1 MSATKKVITKAKKAT
16 LTLLGFICVLV
27 GIIGIVVP
35 GLPTTVFM
43 IVAAWL
49 FSISNPRFEKWLL
62 GLPKIG
68 PAISNFREGLGMPKK
83 AKLFALSSIFIFSAL
98 ATVLLLRNIFLRS
111 LVVGVAVIGIWY
123 IIARVPTRE
132 KITGRNEIS
141 VDSDIKKL

>member
-1 MSATKKVITKAKKAT
+1 VQIKKNLLTQAKKAT
-16 LTLLGFICVLV
+16 LTLLGFLCVAI

-68 PAISNFREGLGMPKK
+68 PAIENFRNGLGMPFK
-83 AKLFALSSIFIFSAL
+83 AKFFAITSIVVFTSL
-98 ATVLLLRNIFLRS
+98 ATILLLKNL
-111 LVVGVAVIGIWY
+111 LVNALIIAVAVIGVWY
-123 IIARVPTRE
+123 ITFQVPTRE
-132 KITGRNEIS
+132 KITDAE
-141 VDSDIKKL
+141 

>member
-1 MSATKKVITKAKKAT
+1 MQIKKNLLTQAKKAT
-16 LTLLGFICVLV
+16 LTLLGFLCVAI

-68 PAISNFREGLGMPKK
+68 PAIENFRNGLGMPFK
-83 AKLFALSSIFIFSAL
+83 AKFFAITSIVVFTSL
-98 ATVLLLRNIFLRS
+98 ATILLLKNL
-111 LVVGVAVIGIWY
+111 LVNALIIAVAVIGVWY
-123 IIARVPTRE
+123 ITFQVPTRE
-132 KITGRNEIS
+132 KITDAE
-141 VDSDIKKL
+141 

>member
-1 MSATKKVITKAKKAT
+1 MQIKKNLLTQAKKAT
-16 LTLLGFICVLV
+16 LTLLGFLCVAI

-68 PAISNFREGLGMPKK
+68 PAIENFRNGLGMPFK
-83 AKLFALSSIFIFSAL
+83 AKFFAITSIVVFTSL
-98 ATVLLLRNIFLRS
+98 ATILLLKNL
-111 LVVGVAVIGIWY
+111 LVNALIIAVAVIGVWY
-123 IIARVPTRE
+123 ITFQVPTRE
-132 KITGRNEIS
+132 RITDAE
-141 VDSDIKKL
+141 

>member
-1 MSATKKVITKAKKAT
+1 MKKNLLTQAKKAT
-16 LTLLGFICVLV
+16 LTLLGFLCVAI

-68 PAISNFREGLGMPKK
+68 PAIKNFRDGLGMPFK
-83 AKLFALSSIFIFSAL
+83 AKFFAVISIIVFTAL
-98 ATVLLLRNIFLRS
+98 ATILLLQNVLLNALII
-111 LVVGVAVIGIWY
+111 VIAVIGVWY
-123 IIARVPTRE
+123 ITLHVPTRE
-132 KITGRNEIS
+132 KVAGGN
-141 VDSDIKKL
+141 

>member
-68 PAISNFREGLGMPKK
+68 PAISNFREGFGMPKK

-123 IIARVPTRE
+123 ILARVPTRE
-132 KITGRNEIS
+132 KITGRNDNL